1 MYIRSFLPPWLYS
14 PARFGNDHFSAQF
27 MELIPQLLG
36 LQVALN
42 GREIVAVAR
51 AHYLGRGL
59 LWAWQAE
66 EERGRRESTGDFSK
80 KIKKKA

>member
-1 MYIRSFLPPWLYS
+1 MLPPSHS
-14 PARFGNDHFSAQF
+14 PARFGNDHLSAQF

-36 LQVALN
+36 LQVALD

-59 LWAWQAE
+59 LWAWQSE
-66 EERGRRESTGDFSK
+66 EDEKREGKSIKRGF
-80 KIKKKA
+80 

>member
-1 MYIRSFLPPWLYS
+1 MAMALHS

-36 LQVALN
+36 LQVALD

-59 LWAWQAE
+59 LWAWHCQ
-66 EERGRRESTGDFSK
+66 ER
-80 KIKKKA
+80 